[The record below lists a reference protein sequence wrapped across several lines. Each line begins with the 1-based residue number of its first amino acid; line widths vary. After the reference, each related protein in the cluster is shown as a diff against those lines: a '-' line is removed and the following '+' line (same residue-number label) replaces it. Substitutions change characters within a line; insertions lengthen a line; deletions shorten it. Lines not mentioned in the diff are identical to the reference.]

1 MDRVD
6 RLRSTTLFVNGQIP
20 QIQERSTGVDI
31 NWKQHDGGSK
41 ARIHNLMP
49 SVNTTPPSLIS
60 QLNSTQVQCS
70 HNTEF
75 RMLELRIENL
85 ESRLTTMDERLT
97 ENFETILSYLRSLSK
112 GCSAPELR
120 TKNV

>member
-1 MDRVD
+1 M
-6 RLRSTTLFVNGQIP
+6 RSATLFGNGQIP

-31 NWKQHDGGSK
+31 NCQQHDGGSK
-41 ARIHNLMP
+41 TRIHNLMP
-49 SVNTTPPSLIS
+49 AVNATPPPLIS
-60 QLNSTQVQCS
+60 QLNSAQVQCS

-85 ESRLTTMDERLT
+85 ESQLTTMDERLA
-97 ENFETILSYLRSLSK
+97 ENFGTILSYLRSLSR

-120 TKNV
+120 TKHV

>member
-1 MDRVD
+1 M
-6 RLRSTTLFVNGQIP
+6 RSATLFVNGQIP
-20 QIQERSTGVDI
+20 QIQEHSTGVDI
-31 NWKQHDGGSK
+31 NCQQHDSGSK
-41 ARIHNLMP
+41 TRIHNLMP
-49 SVNTTPPSLIS
+49 SVNTAPPSLIS
-60 QLNSTQVQCS
+60 QLNSAQVQCS

-85 ESRLTTMDERLT
+85 ERRLTTMDERLT
-97 ENFETILSYLRSLSK
+97 ENFETIMNYLRSLSK

>member
-1 MDRVD
+1 MDRLE
-6 RLRSTTLFVNGQIP
+6 RTGSPTFFINGRIP
-20 QIQERSTGVDI
+20 QTQHATGG
-31 NWKQHDGGSK
+31 DGGGGSEP
-41 ARIHNLMP
+41 RIHNLMP
-49 SVNTTPPSLIS
+49 SINTTPPSLIS
-60 QLNSTQVQCS
+60 QLNSAEVQCS

-97 ENFETILSYLRSLSK
+97 ENFETIMNYLRSLSK